1 MLKRT
6 SPADAPPVR
15 VVIVTLDSHLAAPVQ
30 CAEKALRR
38 DMPGMR
44 LSLHAAA
51 EWSSH
56 PDALAR
62 CKADIAEADII
73 IATMLF
79 LDDHIRAILPDLE
92 ARAPH
97 CDAIVGCMAAGDVIK
112 LTRLGRF
119 EMGAKESGAIALLKR
134 LRGSGK
140 KKVSSGAHQLRMLKR
155 IPKILRF
162 IPGTAQ
168 DVRAYFLTMQYWM
181 AGSDDNVASMVRFL
195 LNRYA
200 TGPRAYLRGQLKVA
214 APAEYPEVGLY
225 HPDLPGRQVTD
236 QIADLDGTAAGFA
249 EAQTVFDGQD
259 AAGGPVQVRGTIGV
273 LLMRAYVLAGD
284 TAHYDGVIR
293 ALEARG
299 LKVVPI
305 FAAGLDARPAIDAFL
320 KDEDKPRIDALL

>member
-1 MLKRT
+1 MLKRI
-6 SPADAPPVR
+6 SHADGPPVR
-15 VVIVTLDSHLAAPVQ
+15 VVIVTLDSHLAAPVDN
-30 CAEKALRR
+30 ARASLKR
-38 DMPGMR
+38 DIPGIE

-51 EWSSH
+51 EWASDPS
-56 PDALAR
+56 ALQD
-62 CKADIAEADII
+62 CKAAVAQADVI

-79 LDDHIRAILPDLE
+79 LDEHIQAILPDLQ

-119 EMGAKESGAIALLKR
+119 NMGVKESGAIAMLKR

-140 KKVSSGAHQLRMLKR
+140 KKVSSGAHQMRMLKR

-168 DVRAYFLTMQYWM
+168 DVRAYFLAMQYWM
-181 AGSDDNVASMVRFL
+181 AGSDDNIAALVRFL
-195 LNRYA
+195 IDRYA
-200 TGPRAYLRGQLKVA
+200 AGDREGLRGKLK
-214 APAEYPEVGLY
+214 APAPVEYPETGIY
-225 HPDLPGRQVTD
+225 HPDLPGHVVTD
-236 QIADLDGTAAGFA
+236 RLPKALERKKHHKGT
-249 EAQTVFDGQD
+249 V
-259 AAGGPVQVRGTIGV
+259 GV

-299 LKVVPI
+299 LNVVPV
-305 FAAGLDARPAIDAFL
+305 FAAGLDSRPAIDAFL
-320 KDEDKPRIDALL
+320 KDRGIDALLSLTGFSL